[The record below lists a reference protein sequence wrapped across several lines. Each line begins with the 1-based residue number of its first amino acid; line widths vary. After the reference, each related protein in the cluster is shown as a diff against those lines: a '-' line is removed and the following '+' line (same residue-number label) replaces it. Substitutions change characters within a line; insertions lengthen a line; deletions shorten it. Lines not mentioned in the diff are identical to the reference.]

1 MPVSRPGRVAPLG
14 RPCQHVGVQDLPAPP
29 DAGALE
35 PRRGN
40 ELTPQERAVRR
51 KNRRWMLV
59 IVVPAL
65 ILGALALIAALAFGS
80 EGSPVRPASVPPGY
94 RAVSDGYFAYAV
106 PDAWSQND
114 AYTDDV
120 GDLDTQGPS
129 GWVGEHL
136 GARTAPPGPG
146 GTPPS
151 SFAVF
156 GEARPTPYRLG
167 PAIRVSVKGAS
178 VAYRYT
184 LTRPQGFAAVAIN
197 AWQAG
202 SGAELWLLV
211 HADPP
216 TTSAVVT
223 SLKG

>member
-1 MPVSRPGRVAPLG
+1 
-14 RPCQHVGVQDLPAPP
+14 
-29 DAGALE
+29 
-35 PRRGN
+35 
-40 ELTPQERAVRR
+40 
-51 KNRRWMLV
+51 MLV

-65 ILGALALIAALAFGS
+65 VLGAVALIAALALGS
-80 EGSPVRPASVPPGY
+80 EGSRVQPASVPPGY
-94 RAVSDGYFAYAV
+94 HAVSDGYFAYAV

-136 GARTAPPGPG
+136 GARTSPPGPG
-146 GTPPS
+146 ETPPA

-156 GEARPTPYRLG
+156 GQAHAVPFHLG
-167 PAIRVSVKGAS
+167 AATQISVKGAS

-184 LTRPQGFAAVAIN
+184 LTRPQGFTAVAIN

-202 SGAELWLLV
+202 SGAELWFLV
-211 HADPP
+211 HADPA
-216 TTSAVVT
+216 TTTAVIT

>member
-1 MPVSRPGRVAPLG
+1 
-14 RPCQHVGVQDLPAPP
+14 VQDLPAPP
-29 DAGALE
+29 DTRALQ
-35 PRRGN
+35 PRRSG
-40 ELTPQERAVRR
+40 ELTPQERAIRR
-51 KNRRWMLV
+51 KNRRWLLV

-65 ILGALALIAALAFGS
+65 ILGALALMATLGLS
-80 EGSPVRPASVPPGY
+80 SQGPPVHPVSVPPGY
-94 RAVSDGYFAYAV
+94 HAVSDGYFAYAV

-129 GWVGEHL
+129 GWAGEHL
-136 GARTAPPGPG
+136 GIRTSPPGPG
-146 GTPPS
+146 GTPAS

-156 GEARPTPYRLG
+156 GEAHAAPYDMG
-167 PAIRVSVKGAS
+167 PATRISVTGAS

-211 HADPP
+211 HADPA
-216 TTSAVVT
+216 TTTAVVS